1 MDNSIIYSTDACS
14 DYIYSDDYLNFLIKY
29 DGDLQGVYDR
39 VNPDCVTIVNSQFLV
54 AYKNKSTDIRNQYL
68 QFGYNS
74 LPKCYGL
81 MDMTA
86 LIDTGADRVRSLP
99 GLSLTGRGTMI
110 GFVDTGIDYTNSLFL
125 NPDGTTRI
133 LSIWDQTS
141 EVFGTGQSVFGY
153 GAEYTADTI
162 NRALKSENPYSIVP
176 SRDVNGHGTFLAS
189 VAAGGEDVDGSFS
202 GMAPL
207 SELVVVKL
215 KQVKKDIRDFFII
228 NETAECYGEDDI
240 FLAVKYL
247 ITKAIEQKKPMIIC
261 VGLGTNQGDHNGST
275 NLELYFDTIVN
286 LRGICV
292 VSAGGNELGSAGHY
306 SGNRQAVSDIYQDSI
321 EINVG
326 ANDRGFSMEI
336 WGNSPGLLKLGI
348 LSPTGE
354 LFDDISPIQDEETMA
369 SFIYEGTEVYIE
381 NVVVDGTTGD
391 PMIFLR
397 FDKPTQGIWT
407 VNVKESLDYIGRG
420 FDAWLPIRNFLNSDT
435 SFVRPDP
442 NVTLCAPGNSRG
454 TITVA
459 GFNHESKALYVHS
472 SRGYTRKG
480 IIKPDIA
487 APSVNVYG
495 AFARSTGVVG
505 SQSLYTRMDG
515 TSVGAAF
522 VAGAATLIMEWAY
535 VRGNNPGINTETIKQ
550 MLIRGAKQ
558 IADVS
563 YPNRA
568 WGWGALDIYGVFD
581 VMRNI

>member
-1 MDNSIIYSTDACS
+1 MDNNYTYKTAGCS
-14 DYIYSDDYLNFLIKY
+14 EYIYSDDYLNFLIKY

-39 VNPDCVTIVNSQFLV
+39 VEPDCVTIVNSQFLI
-54 AYKNKSTDIRNQYL
+54 AYKNKKVDIRNEYL

-99 GLSLTGRGTMI
+99 GLGLTGNGTLI
-110 GFVDTGIDYTNSLFL
+110 GFVDTGIDYTNSLFQ
-125 NPDGTTRI
+125 NADGTTRI
-133 LSIWDQTS
+133 AAIWDQTR
-141 EVFGTGQSVFGY
+141 EVLGTGQSVFGY

-162 NRALKSENPYSIVP
+162 NQALQADDPYAIVP

-189 VAAGGEDVDGSFS
+189 VAAGGQDSDDSFS
-202 GMAPL
+202 GMAP
-207 SELVVVKL
+207 SCELVVVKL

-228 NETAECYGEDDI
+228 NETVECYGEDDI

-247 ITKAIEQKKPMIIC
+247 IIKAMELRKPMIIC
-261 VGLGTNQGDHNGST
+261 IGLGSNQGDHNGST

-292 VSAGGNELGSAGHY
+292 VAAGGNELGYGGHY
-306 SGNRQAVSDIYQDSI
+306 SGNRQVVSEKYQDSM

-336 WGNSPGLLKLGI
+336 WGNSPGLLELSI

-354 LFDDISPIQDEETMA
+354 LFDDISPVSSEKTLA
-369 SFIYEGTEVYIE
+369 SFTYEGTQVYIE
-381 NVVVDGTTGD
+381 NVVVDIATGD

-407 VNVKESLDYIGRG
+407 INIRESLDYIGRG
-420 FDAWLPIRNFLNSDT
+420 FDAWLPIRNFLNSNT
-435 SFVRPDP
+435 SFIRPDP
-442 NVTLCAPGNSRG
+442 DVTICSPGNSRG
-454 TITVA
+454 AITVS
-459 GFNHESKALYVHS
+459 GFNHESNSLYVHS

-480 IIKPDIA
+480 NIKPDIV
-487 APSVNVYG
+487 APSVNIYG
-495 AFARSTGVVG
+495 AFARSSEDVDSET
-505 SQSLYTRMDG
+505 LYVRRDG

-522 VAGAATLIMEWAY
+522 ASGAAALIMEWAY

-550 MLIRGAKQ
+550 MLIRGAREV
-558 IADVS
+558 ADVS

-581 VMRNI
+581 IMRNI